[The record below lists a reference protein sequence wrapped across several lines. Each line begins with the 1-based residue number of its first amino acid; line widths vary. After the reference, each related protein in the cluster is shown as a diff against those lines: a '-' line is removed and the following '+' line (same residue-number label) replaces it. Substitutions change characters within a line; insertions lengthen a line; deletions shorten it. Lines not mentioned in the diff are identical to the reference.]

1 MHSLFQDK
9 HYLRE
14 ELAPL
19 IDRNDRLPTA
29 GPMTEETTAAD
40 SAAQN
45 STPRAIKGPTS
56 PQSSLLASGQSYVL
70 LPTFTLESGVILHNV
85 PLAYKTWGKLDPTTK
100 DNALVVCHALTGSA
114 DVEDWWGPLLGPG
127 KLFDPTRFFIVCA
140 NVLGSPYGSAGPCTR
155 KHGED
160 EALAEKSRA
169 EGDHWDGQGW
179 WGPEF
184 PATTVR
190 DDVRIQKQLLD
201 FLGVEQVAAVV
212 GGSMG
217 GMSVLEWGVLFPVR
231 FPSQTPSKSDEVE
244 PTHPEKPY
252 IRAIVPIATAARHSA
267 WCISWAE
274 AQRQS
279 IYSDPAYDHGY
290 YDPQHTPRAGLSAAR
305 MAALLTYRSRDS
317 FESRFGRRIGGA
329 RKGGGADAASSASS
343 RAASDSAQSAVG
355 ARRTSS
361 AEEAAYQHNEGNQSP
376 RILPQSQ
383 QQTPLMST
391 LAAESNGKSA
401 NAPTGQI
408 NVFSAQSYLRYQ
420 GDKFVKR
427 FDANCYV
434 HLTRKMD
441 THDVARGRAQW
452 GLHMNAVGA
461 NGSASETSIDAP
473 ASPIDE
479 LELEKQHSNKKVEGA
494 TDAKEVARGESR
506 LPREGKEDD
515 EALERVLGLLSS
527 HRTSDDGQSKRNFR
541 LGAPPPKVLVVSIES
556 DGLFAPPEQALLHE
570 LIDGSRLVSIKSPDG
585 HDGFLLEFEQINK
598 HVEIFLREA
607 LVEGAE
613 GSDLWKQERGIGWD
627 EWKDWGIVP
636 PGAGGG
642 AAGGQTAGQLGT
654 GGEKVK
660 ESVFGEVEDVTR
672 W

>member
-1 MHSLFQDK
+1 M
-9 HYLRE
+9 
-14 ELAPL
+14 A
-19 IDRNDRLPTA
+19 T
-29 GPMTEETTAAD
+29 TEEANGAH
-40 SAAQN
+40 S
-45 STPRAIKGPTS
+45 STPRSISGPTS

-70 LPTFTLESGVILHNV
+70 LPTFTLESGVILHDV
-85 PLAYKTWGKLDPTTK
+85 PLAYKTWGKLDPSTK

-160 EALAEKSRA
+160 EEIAEKLKA
-169 EGDHWDGQGW
+169 DGAHWDGRGW

-201 FLGVEQVAAVV
+201 YLGVEQVAAVV

-217 GMSVLEWGVLFPVR
+217 GMSVLEWGILFPVR
-231 FPSQTPSKSDEVE
+231 FPSRTPSNSDETE
-244 PTHPEKPY
+244 PTRAEKPY

-279 IYSDPAYDHGY
+279 IYSDPAYAHGY
-290 YDPQHTPRAGLSAAR
+290 YDPERTPRAGLSAAR

-329 RKGGGADAASSASS
+329 KKGGGAAAAAASNSSATGS
-343 RAASDSAQSAVG
+343 VNGG
-355 ARRTSS
+355 ARRTST

-383 QQTPLMST
+383 QQVPLMST
-391 LAAESNGKSA
+391 LVEGEGSSSA
-401 NAPTGQI
+401 SAGSV

-441 THDVARGRAQW
+441 THDVARGRAHW
-452 GLHMNAVGA
+452 GLRGTAA
-461 NGSASETSIDAP
+461 NGGGGGDGSL

-479 LELEKQHSNKKVEGA
+479 HDFEKQHSASKDDNG
-494 TDAKEVARGESR
+494 DGNGDDKEVARGENR

-515 EALERVLGLLSS
+515 EALERVLALLSS
-527 HRTSDDGQSKRNFR
+527 HRADDGTRRNFR
-541 LGAPPPKVLVVSIES
+541 LGAPPPQVLVVSIES

-570 LIDGSRLVSIKSPDG
+570 LIGGSKLVSIKSPDG

-598 HVEIFLREA
+598 HVEAFLREA
-607 LVEGAE
+607 LGDGTEGQ
-613 GSDLWKQERGIGWD
+613 DIWKREKGVGWD
-627 EWKDWGIVP
+627 EWKDWGIIP
-636 PGAGGG
+636 PG
-642 AAGGQTAGQLGT
+642 TSAGQAGKLGT